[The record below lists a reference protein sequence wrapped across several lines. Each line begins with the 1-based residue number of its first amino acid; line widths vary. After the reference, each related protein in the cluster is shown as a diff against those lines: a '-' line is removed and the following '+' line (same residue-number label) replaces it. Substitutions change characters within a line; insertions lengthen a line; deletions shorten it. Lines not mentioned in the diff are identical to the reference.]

1 MPPRSSPLANFGSQ
15 RRFCASVPWR
25 CTQAAM
31 IRCELKMPTGAI
43 QTEDI
48 VITIFA

>member
-1 MPPRSSPLANFGSQ
+1 MPPRSSPEANFGSQ
-15 RRFCASVPWR
+15 RCFCSGVPLR

-43 QTEDI
+43 HTDDMA
-48 VITIFA
+48 ITMRA